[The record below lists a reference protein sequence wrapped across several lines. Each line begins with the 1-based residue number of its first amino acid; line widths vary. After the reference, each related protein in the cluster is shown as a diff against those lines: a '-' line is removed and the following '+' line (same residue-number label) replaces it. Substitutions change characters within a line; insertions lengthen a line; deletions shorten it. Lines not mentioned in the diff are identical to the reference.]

1 MTRCLHAKSGINHR
15 SQEGLEVKRLLN
27 DASYQRRRAMLPKN
41 DSWMERNDC
50 YGLRGCRQQR
60 TVVDVCLLWQIL
72 AATASVLWTVIPVRL
87 RRDAGQASEVTPE
100 LTRAAIPNFSRDF
113 FHGQHGIDKEACRG
127 VDAAAVDMRS
137 EP

>member
-1 MTRCLHAKSGINHR
+1 MADSCGHGF
-15 SQEGLEVKRLLN
+15 
-27 DASYQRRRAMLPKN
+27 RA
-41 DSWMERNDC
+41 
-50 YGLRGCRQQR
+50 
-60 TVVDVCLLWQIL
+60 VDGY
-72 AATASVLWTVIPVRL
+72 PVRL